1 MSCLGALRLQRQWW
15 GSRCGCAAVGYGVDE
30 VLGVDGHYPR
40 ALQQH
45 LSRLAADVSFAK
57 AQEHLTALLPVNL
70 SKEALRREDAAEA
83 LGKLG
88 PAAKP
93 AVEALMECFKD
104 ENDNVRQASGVSL
117 KAIDPTAAR
126 KAGVP

>member
-1 MSCLGALRLQRQWW
+1 MSCLGAWRLQRQWW

-30 VLGVDGHYPR
+30 VLGVDGHYTR

-70 SKEALRREDAAEA
+70 SKEALRRECHRPAYWSQAACHPRIGGHTHAPKSIGFLVDAK
-83 LGKLG
+83 GG
-88 PAAKP
+88 IY
-93 AVEALMECFKD
+93 
-104 ENDNVRQASGVSL
+104 N
-117 KAIDPTAAR
+117 
-126 KAGVP
+126 

>member
-70 SKEALRREDAAEA
+70 SKEALRRECHRPAYWSQAACHPRIGGHT
-83 LGKLG
+83 L
-88 PAAKP
+88 
-93 AVEALMECFKD
+93 
-104 ENDNVRQASGVSL
+104 
-117 KAIDPTAAR
+117 
-126 KAGVP
+126 